1 MMPSVM
7 EGSFAVANVAKESWI
22 ETKAEAAKLFAMKFT
37 IRQNDGGTELD
48 KQMVM
53 QSRLQ

>member
-53 QSRLQ
+53 QSRFQ